1 LNGLAAGL
9 SSYYNICYNGAWRKW
24 DLRPE
29 HLRSARQTA
38 GLTQQQAADRLGVS
52 QPYLALLERGRRP
65 VTAQL
70 GSKFVK
76 LYRLGSTT
84 LPLESESIDKWHSS
98 SLAAALAS
106 LGYPGF
112 RQLRGAHRKN
122 PAVVLLAAIAASEVE
137 VRAIEALPWL
147 VVEHSNLDWEWLM
160 REAKLRDV
168 QNRLG
173 FVVTLARQVAEKR
186 GYASVASR
194 LREIEKVLDRVRLV
208 REDTLC
214 QASLSDAERRWLRRT
229 RPVEARRWNLLT
241 DLNAQFL
248 PYAA

>member
-1 LNGLAAGL
+1 M
-9 SSYYNICYNGAWRKW
+9 
-24 DLRPE
+24 RPE

-52 QPYLALLERGRRP
+52 QAYVALLERGRRP

-70 GSKFVK
+70 GSKIVK
-76 LYRLGSTT
+76 LYSLGPTA
-84 LPLESESIDKWHSS
+84 LPLESDHIDSWHSS

-112 RQLRGAHRKN
+112 RQLIGTHRKN
-122 PAVVLLAAIAASEVE
+122 PAVVLLAAIVASEVE
-137 VRAIEALPWL
+137 VRVIEALPWL
-147 VVEHSNLDWEWLM
+147 VVEHSDLDWEWLI

-173 FVVTLARQVAEKR
+173 FVVTLARQVTEKR
-186 GYASVASR
+186 GDVLGTSR
-194 LREIEKVLDRVRLV
+194 LRGIEEALERARLV

-229 RPVEARRWNLLT
+229 RPVEASHWNLLT
-241 DLNAQFL
+241 DLNAQLL

>member
-1 LNGLAAGL
+1 
-9 SSYYNICYNGAWRKW
+9 
-24 DLRPE
+24 LRT
-29 HLRSARQTA
+29 ARQAA
-38 GLTQQQAADRLGVS
+38 GLTQQKAADRLGVS
-52 QPYLALLERGRRP
+52 QAYLALLERGRRP
-65 VTAQL
+65 VTTRL
-70 GSKFVK
+70 GPRIVK
-76 LYRLGSTT
+76 LYRLGPTA
-84 LPLESESIDKWHSS
+84 LPLESDSIDSWHSS

-112 RQLRGAHRKN
+112 RQLRGARRKN

-137 VRAIEALPWL
+137 VRMIEALPWL
-147 VVEHSNLDWEWLM
+147 VAEHSDLDWEWLT

-186 GYASVASR
+186 GDASAAGR
-194 LREIEKVLDRVRLV
+194 LCEVEEVLDRARLV

-229 RPVEARRWNLLT
+229 RPVEAGHWNLLT
-241 DLNAQFL
+241 DLNARYL

>member
-1 LNGLAAGL
+1 M
-9 SSYYNICYNGAWRKW
+9 
-24 DLRPE
+24 RPE

-65 VTAQL
+65 VTAPL
-70 GSKFVK
+70 GMKIVK
-76 LYRLGSTT
+76 LYRLVPTA
-84 LPLESESIDKWHSS
+84 LPLESDGIDSWHSS

-122 PAVVLLAAIAASEVE
+122 PAVVLLAAIVASEVE
-137 VRAIEALPWL
+137 VRVIGALPWL
-147 VVEHSNLDWEWLM
+147 VVEYSDLDWGWLI

-173 FVVTLARQVAEKR
+173 FIVTLARQVAEKR
-186 GYASVASR
+186 GDGPAASR
-194 LREIEKVLDRVRLV
+194 LREIEEVLDRARLV
-208 REDTLC
+208 REDSLC
-214 QASLSDAERRWLRRT
+214 QASLSEAERRWLRRT
-229 RPVEARRWNLLT
+229 RPVEASHWNLLT

-248 PYAA
+248 PYSDPR